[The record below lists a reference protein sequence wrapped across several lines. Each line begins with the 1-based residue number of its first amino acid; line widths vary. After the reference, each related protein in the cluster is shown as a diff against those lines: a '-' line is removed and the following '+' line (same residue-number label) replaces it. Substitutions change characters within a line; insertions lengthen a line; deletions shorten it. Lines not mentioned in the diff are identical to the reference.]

1 MSAGTGRPLRALL
14 IGALPPQEP
23 SAVNPVGGAAVN
35 FEDMVTQLERREI
48 DVTVVDISRPR
59 VNLGLRQLW
68 HNFVTVAGLIRRVAG
83 RVIFNDIVVVHI
95 SAKSVWWLGSGL
107 WFICTA
113 FRRPVVLKFIGGDF
127 ARIYDGYSAAKRRWA
142 NATYLRCAL
151 ILVQTKAIKKRF
163 SERDNVQWF
172 PNTRDTRGSGESPRD
187 VARRFIF
194 VSQLRMEKGLREAV
208 DACRDL
214 PSDCCLNVYG
224 PIMANTDL
232 SVFDGQD
239 RSTYRGVL
247 AKEEVPRALERHDV
261 LVLPT
266 YWDVEGYPGIVLEAL
281 QCGLPVIATTWGSIP
296 EVVEHGKSG
305 LLVEPRSTAA
315 VRKAIE
321 RVVRDPEL
329 FQSLSVGA
337 PRRGAIF
344 RSPKWYDELAKTLR
358 RAVLAERE

>member
-1 MSAGTGRPLRALL
+1 MSADTGRPLRALL

-23 SAVNPVGGAAVN
+23 SAANPVGGAAVN
-35 FEDMVTQLERREI
+35 FEDMVTQLKRREI
-48 DVTVVDISRPR
+48 DMTVVDISRPR

-142 NATYLRCAL
+142 NATYLRCTL

-163 SERDNVQWF
+163 SEYDNVQWF

-208 DACRDL
+208 DACREL

-232 SVFDGQD
+232 SVFDGQQ
-239 RSTYRGVL
+239 RSVYRGVL
-247 AKEEVPRALERHDV
+247 AQGEVPRALERHDV

-296 EVVEHGKSG
+296 EVVEDGKSG
-305 LLVEPRSTAA
+305 LLVEPRSTVA
-315 VRKAIE
+315 VRTEIE
-321 RVVRDPEL
+321 RVIDDPEL
-329 FQSLSVGA
+329 YRALCAGA
-337 PRRGAIF
+337 RRRGDFF
-344 RSPKWYDELAKTLR
+344 RSPKWYGDLANTLTRLAR
-358 RAVLAERE
+358 RGC